1 MTIPVINSYASDLPK
16 LRQRFKAR
24 YEIERQINTTTT
36 STVDITTDS
45 IDP

>member
-1 MTIPVINSYASDLPK
+1 MTIPVINSYASYLPK

-24 YEIERQINTTTT
+24 YEIERQLNTTT